1 MCIPSQ
7 DMTWYLWQPRFIT
20 CALLWNKNTFL
31 PRKPVYALFHT
42 AFDLSSRFSCFK
54 NHHQYTEWPCQKHH
68 SFWSLEVT
76 ISHTYQK
83 NRTLQ
88 PLFPI
93 NLSILLRES
102 STLYWN
108 ILVDKLTRPKQM
120 WLLGIFGSFLVDLPV
135 PQLSS
140 SSNIRLAFVLFRVKI
155 PSRNQPHLQTQH
167 LIYLQSSY
175 GW

>member
-1 MCIPSQ
+1 MVHSNIVLEKDMCIPSQ

-120 WLLGIFGSFLVDLPV
+120 WPLLGIFGSRFWSTCPWK
-135 PQLSS
+135 
-140 SSNIRLAFVLFRVKI
+140 A
-155 PSRNQPHLQTQH
+155 
-167 LIYLQSSY
+167 LIK
-175 GW
+175 GEIEFKNVVFGG